1 MQRQRHR
8 LAFGAAATAGAA
20 LTAIAAW
27 IVSDS
32 PWANEAGLAAV
43 GRSLVIAVPV
53 AVGLWAWHTRP
64 DERFGPLLVGAGFAW
79 FFITLAESDNDI
91 VYSSGRV
98 AVWLV
103 EPVLIYLVLAFPAGR
118 ITDLWARRTMAF
130 SIAMVALLFV
140 PTAFLV
146 ESYPLPSPYT
156 LCNEGCPPNAFML
169 TSTQPGFTTEVIQPV
184 REIIAALVFAFVIY
198 LLARRLSGSTRLMR
212 KALAPVLAIAIF
224 RAALFVAYIPLRRV
238 AEGTTGMEVLG
249 WIYVLTL
256 PAMAIAFFVGLL
268 RARLFAGEALQRL
281 ALRLRERPGPEE
293 AQRLVR
299 EATEDPTL
307 ELRFAVPDATPGR
320 TVTVISGDD
329 GPIAAAVHDP
339 ALADQRA
346 FVRAAASLALA
357 GLENR
362 QLAAQVDESMEE
374 LRESRTRIQAAAD
387 NERRRI
393 ERDLHD
399 GAQQRLVALR
409 IRLGLAADVAKTDP
423 ERSAALLDELG
434 TEAEEALEE
443 LRSLAHGVYPSLLA
457 DRGLEEALTA
467 LGRSAPLRRHRGR
480 AGSRPLPARD
490 RERRLLLLPRGSS
503 EHAQARERVIP
514 ADRGHGGRRLALHG
528 RRRRCR
534 LRRRHGRRR
543 RRVHEHARPRRGRR
557 R

>member
-118 ITDLWARRTMAF
+118 ITELWARRTMAF

-156 LCNEGCPPNAFML
+156 LCSEGCPPNAFML

-307 ELRFAVPDATPGR
+307 ELRFAVPEEAPGR

-409 IRLGLAADVAKTDP
+409 IRLGLAADAGEDGPGAQRGAPRRARNGGGGGARGAALAGARRLSVAPRRPRPRGGADGARP
-423 ERSAALLDELG
+423 QRSAL
-434 TEAEEALEE
+434 
-443 LRSLAHGVYPSLLA
+443 
-457 DRGLEEALTA
+457 
-467 LGRSAPLRRHRGR
+467 RHRGR

-503 EHAQARERVIP
+503 EHAQACERVIP

-534 LRRRHGRRR
+534 LRRVLGRRR
-543 RRVHEHARPRRGRR
+543 RGVHEHARPRRRR
-557 R
+557 RR